1 MEDEMMRQK
10 QKAYDILLKIL
21 PVLSIVGFILLW
33 YGAAS
38 ATNHRMPNP
47 TEVWERFLVTLEKP
61 IAKKSVF
68 EHALISLI
76 RVLKALLASIVIG
89 LPLGLMM
96 GWNKTFRGIVR
107 PIFECIRPIPPIAW
121 IPLITMWFGIYELP
135 KIIIIFLGSF
145 VPIVVNAYTGVAM
158 VPELNT
164 DAGKI
169 FGANNRQLLVDIVL
183 PTAFPSIFAGIRT
196 AISSGWVVMLAAEMI
211 SAKSGLGFL
220 VIRGQ
225 DVNDYPL
232 ILLSMVFIG
241 LIGALLSVISN
252 KVERWLCPWMEK

>member
-1 MEDEMMRQK
+1 MK
-10 QKAYDILLKIL
+10 QCSKSYQILLKIL
-21 PVLSIVGFILLW
+21 PVLAVICFILLW
-33 YGAAS
+33 YWAAA
-38 ATNHRMPNP
+38 ATKHRMPNP

-61 IAKKSVF
+61 IAKKSIF
-68 EHALISLI
+68 EHALISLG
-76 RVLKALLASIVIG
+76 RVLKALLASIAIG
-89 LPLGLMM
+89 LPLGLFM

-169 FGANNRQLLVDIVL
+169 FGANNWQLLTDIVL

-232 ILLSMVFIG
+232 ILLAMVFIG
-241 LIGALLSVISN
+241 IIGALLSAIAN
-252 KVERWLCPWMEK
+252 QAERWLCPWMEK

>member
-1 MEDEMMRQK
+1 MRQRERV
-10 QKAYDILLKIL
+10 YDIFLRIL
-21 PVLSIVGFILLW
+21 PAVSIICFILLW
-33 YGAAS
+33 YSAAA
-38 ATNHRMPNP
+38 ATNHRMPDP
-47 TEVWERFLVTLEKP
+47 TEVFERFLRVLEKP
-61 IAKKSVF
+61 IAKKSIF
-68 EHALISLI
+68 EHALISLS
-76 RVLKALLASIVIG
+76 RVLKAILASIVIG
-89 LPLGLMM
+89 LPLGLLM

-135 KIIIIFLGSF
+135 KVIIIFLGSF

-164 DAGKI
+164 DAGRI
-169 FGANNRQLLVDIVL
+169 FGATGGQLLTDIVL

-232 ILLSMVFIG
+232 ILLAMVFIG
-241 LIGALLSVISN
+241 VIGALLSAIAN
-252 KVERWLCPWMEK
+252 RIERWLCPWMEK